1 MTNYVVTCPCEA
13 EHVTTDSLLFKGQGT
28 LMEFRQVR
36 YTPTFEK

>member
-1 MTNYVVTCPCEA
+1 MTNYVVTCPCET
-13 EHVTTDSLLFKGQGT
+13 EHVTTGSLLFKGQGT